1 MEGIQFLDGA
11 QTAQNTSKS
20 GFADLTSDQFVK
32 LMFAE
37 LSNQDPMKPNDSQ
50 ALLDQLSSLRSI
62 ESDRKLGE
70 RLDQMVEQND
80 FGTASRL
87 IGRVISGITLQS
99 EQVIDSV
106 FSVSKTMDGP
116 ILNLTGG
123 QQIRLDDVIEIA
135 NNQDANMV

>member
-1 MEGIQFLDGA
+1 VEEIQLLDGTRSS
-11 QTAQNTSKS
+11 QSVSKS
-20 GFADLTSDQFVK
+20 GFADLSSDQFVK

-62 ESDRKLGE
+62 ETDQKLGE
-70 RLDQMVEQND
+70 KLDHMVEQSD

-87 IGRVISGITLQS
+87 IGRVIRGITLQS

-106 FSVSKTMDGP
+106 FSVSKTSDGP
-116 ILNLTGG
+116 VLNLSGG
-123 QQIRLDDVIEIA
+123 QQIRLADVIEVASIP
-135 NNQDANMV
+135 DANIE

>member
-37 LSNQDPMKPNDSQ
+37 LSNQDLMKPNDSQ